1 MACHCWENVGVR
13 LPAKTSLIPPWLGE
27 VGEPC
32 YSSPP
37 SLKTQGW
44 PLYLCDD
51 ESSEIP
57 LGLLWHHPRG
67 GKGTLLQLVK
77 VDVSTAPLLVR
88 VWVGSCFFSVVFGWR
103 RILTVHKFSVLLGCP
118 FPGPLTREREQ
129 IFFFF
134 FGLSL
139 LLFLDYQPFSTKTG
153 IYEKETQAPYHH
165 ILWVP
170 GSLAA
175 LPSLQCSDSS

>member
-129 IFFFF
+129 NFFFF
-134 FGLSL
+134 AWACCYFWITSPSAPRLEYMRKKPRLLITIFFG
-139 LLFLDYQPFSTKTG
+139 FQGP
-153 IYEKETQAPYHH
+153 
-165 ILWVP
+165 
-170 GSLAA
+170 
-175 LPSLQCSDSS
+175 

>member
-57 LGLLWHHPRG
+57 LGLLWHHPHG

-134 FGLSL
+134 LAWACCYFWITSPSAPRLEYMRKKPRLLITIFFG
-139 LLFLDYQPFSTKTG
+139 FQGP
-153 IYEKETQAPYHH
+153 
-165 ILWVP
+165 
-170 GSLAA
+170 
-175 LPSLQCSDSS
+175 